1 MPPPPPLSLCLSPAD
16 MTELP
21 AVSSGTNAGA
31 VAGGVVGVI
40 AVIASLTVLGVI
52 FGIVGYSL
60 YKKRRT
66 Y

>member
-1 MPPPPPLSLCLSPAD
+1 

-31 VAGGVVGVI
+31 VAGGVVGDI